1 MMRRVCIGLV
11 VSFLVLIG
19 CDKGSYVVQE
29 NQAPDGPWKFY
40 ATKGEIQNDK
50 NFTFRAS
57 LISNGEAIL
66 LSDGSYCGYD
76 KVLNSDLYWF
86 YPCRAD
92 DLTGAALDVSGNP
105 VEPSASDWFD
115 RVDKDSRHALRAPA
129 YPGYTMVLSSPAV
142 RMKSFKPDGAEGTKH
157 WGFHLKN
164 DEELLISE
172 PVENL
177 DITATWVKGNHYVYP
192 LSSATLYD
200 RRALVTVKVTLGA
213 LKSSIL
219 KAVYFRNVMT
229 SAYYLPKSKTYENY
243 VMDGGCEDPLD
254 YYKDNT
260 YYSYVAPGNPIEG
273 NMLMVPDGESLCLEK
288 DSGTDE
294 WNKETQQGKTVTAIV
309 DLPIFSLDYSIIDND
324 KYRYNELIP
333 EIVVLSGD
341 DGSICSTVRLPA
353 NLEPMKSYTVVISLS
368 TAYASAELF
377 VTDWDHEDSPDID
390 FGKVVL
396 PTTTFSVTSWEEHEP
411 HDPDDGV
418 ITKK

>member
-1 MMRRVCIGLV
+1 MMRGVRIGLIVSLLV
-11 VSFLVLIG
+11 VIG
-19 CDKGSYVVQE
+19 CDKGSYEGHE

-40 ATKGEIQNDK
+40 VTKGGIQDDK

-57 LISNGEAIL
+57 LLSNDEAIL

-76 KVLNSDLYWF
+76 KILSSDLYWF
-86 YPCRAD
+86 YPCRVD
-92 DLTGAALDVSGNP
+92 DQTGAALDVSGNV
-105 VEPSASDWFD
+105 VESSASDWFD
-115 RVDKDSRHALRAPA
+115 RVDKDSRHALRAQA
-129 YPGYTMVLSSPAV
+129 YPGYTMVFSSPAV
-142 RMKSFKPDGAEGTKH
+142 RMKSFKPDGTEGTKH

-200 RRALVTVKVTLGA
+200 RRALVTVKVTLGT
-213 LKSSIL
+213 LRSSII
-219 KAVYFRNVMT
+219 KSVYCRNVMT

-243 VMDGGCEDPLD
+243 VMDGGCGHPLN
-254 YYKDNT
+254 YYKENT
-260 YYSYVAPGNPIEG
+260 YASLGVPGEEITG
-273 NMLMVPDGESLCLEK
+273 NMLLVPNGESLCLER
-288 DSGTDE
+288 DSGEDE
-294 WNKETQQGKTVTAIV
+294 WNKDTKKGKTVTAII
-309 DLPIFSLDYSIIDND
+309 DLPIFSLDYSVIDYD

-368 TAYASAELF
+368 TAYASAELYL
-377 VTDWDHEDSPDID
+377 TDWDHEISPDID